1 MAYIV
6 RVYETVGDMFDMD
19 NPYPEALSF
28 SFKDNSKDEVF
39 AFVRTMADR
48 HQKCV
53 CIFHRKDTEEEMI
66 RNASKEIFND
76 QRNKLVGDCKR
87 GE

>member
-28 SFKDNSKDEVF
+28 TFKDNSKDEVF

-48 HQKCV
+48 HNKCV

-66 RNASKEIFND
+66 HRASQEIFND
-76 QRNKLVGDCKR
+76 HQKMLAGDRKK

>member
-6 RVYETVGDMFDMD
+6 RVYETAEDMLDMD
-19 NPYPEALSF
+19 KPYPESLEF
-28 SFKDNSKDEVF
+28 TFKDNSKDEVF

-48 HQKCV
+48 HLKCV
-53 CIFHRKDTEEEMI
+53 CIFHQKDTEEEMI
-66 RNASKEIFND
+66 HRASEAIFSG
-76 QRNKLVGDCKR
+76 KK